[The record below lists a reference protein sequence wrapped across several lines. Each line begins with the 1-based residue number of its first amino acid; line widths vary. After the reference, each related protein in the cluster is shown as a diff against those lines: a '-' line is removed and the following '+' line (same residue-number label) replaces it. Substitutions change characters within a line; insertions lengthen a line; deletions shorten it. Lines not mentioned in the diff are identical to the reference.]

1 MYKIAII
8 DDEQDIL
15 DILNRSLQRNKEL
28 DITIFNNPIEGMSSV
43 QNGNFDLVLL
53 DIMMPTLNGMDILK
67 TLHKTNPDIKVIIMT
82 AFDTL
87 DKSIT
92 AHKFNAANYLTKP
105 FSSLEVVSQ
114 KIMKALA

>member
-1 MYKIAII
+1 
-8 DDEQDIL
+8 
-15 DILNRSLQRNKEL
+15 
-28 DITIFNNPIEGMSSV
+28 
-43 QNGNFDLVLL
+43 
-53 DIMMPTLNGMDILK
+53 
-67 TLHKTNPDIKVIIMT
+67 MT

-92 AHKFNAANYLTKP
+92 AHQFNAVNYLTKP